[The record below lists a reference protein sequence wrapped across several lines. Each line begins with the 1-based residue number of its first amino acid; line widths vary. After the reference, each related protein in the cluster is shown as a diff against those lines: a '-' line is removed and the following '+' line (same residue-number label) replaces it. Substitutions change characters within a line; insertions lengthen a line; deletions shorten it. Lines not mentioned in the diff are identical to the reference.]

1 MWNKR
6 VISNF
11 NLSLKRKAMS
21 NFSKAQRLKIALG
34 GFVSFAGV
42 IILGCAILTATG
54 TVNLASI
61 LQNELSV
68 ALVSTVG
75 ALNVIC
81 GLILVLR
88 NKEIILSFAAHQK
101 KTNNH
106 ANQPDNN
113 P

>member
-1 MWNKR
+1 
-6 VISNF
+6 
-11 NLSLKRKAMS
+11 MS
-21 NFSKAQRLKIALG
+21 TFSKVQRLKIALG
-34 GFVSFAGV
+34 GFVSFTGV

-54 TVNLASI
+54 TVDLASI

-75 ALNVIC
+75 ALDVVC
-81 GLILVLR
+81 GLILVLK
-88 NKEIILSFAAHQK
+88 NKKIVLSFATHQE